1 MLRRKYI
8 CKLIGLRFIL
18 TVLIIFN
25 STNAIIVAKLSDD
38 GQLTYLSTFDRPD
51 TRIVSV
57 STSASGKILL
67 SLESTTD
74 AEAPLL
80 EVYETSESGELKKVE
95 SEAISKINETASYE
109 IANKDKP
116 EERVTLYSVKNLRKR
131 GEH

>member
-80 EVYETSESGELKKVE
+80 EVYETSESGELKRLKVKPL
-95 SEAISKINETASYE
+95 ARLTKQHRTRLRTRISQKKGSRYT
-109 IANKDKP
+109 
-116 EERVTLYSVKNLRKR
+116 VLRT
-131 GEH
+131 